1 MTPTSPVAPRRHPG
15 RLFLA
20 LGLLL
25 PILGVAGYIIQLQ
38 ARRLIAPWYMPIA
51 ATIGVALIVV
61 ALWQAR
67 SIWRI
72 IALLLVVL
80 LAGAEWAFL
89 LETRLPAYT
98 GPVAAGQSFPAFA
111 TMRADGSPFTQS
123 DLEGDQ
129 NNVMVFFRGR
139 W

>member
-1 MTPTSPVAPRRHPG
+1 MTQISPVAPRRFPG
-15 RLFLA
+15 RLFLV
-20 LGLLL
+20 LGLFLPLL
-25 PILGVAGYIIQLQ
+25 GIIGYIIQLQ
-38 ARRLIAPWYMPIA
+38 ARRLTAPWYMPIA
-51 ATIGVALIVV
+51 ATLGVALIAV

-72 IALLLVVL
+72 LALLLIVL

-98 GPVAAGQSFPAFA
+98 GPVAAGQSFPEFA
-111 TMRADGSPFTQS
+111 TMRADGSSFTRR
-123 DLEGDQ
+123 DLEGEQ
-129 NNVMVFFRGR
+129 NNAMVFFRGR

>member
-1 MTPTSPVAPRRHPG
+1 
-15 RLFLA
+15 
-20 LGLLL
+20 
-25 PILGVAGYIIQLQ
+25 
-38 ARRLIAPWYMPIA
+38 MPIA
-51 ATIGVALIVV
+51 ATLGVVLIAA

-72 IALLLVVL
+72 LALLLIVL

-89 LETRLPAYT
+89 METRMPAYT

-111 TMRADGSPFTQS
+111 TQQADGTPFTQA
-123 DLEGDQ
+123 DLVGDQ
-129 NNVMVFFRGR
+129 KTVMVFFRGR